1 MNNTRSEI
9 QKAQQQLIKDRAA
22 QEYLQNKLGT
32 EKNNLSNLKLL
43 ADDLLE
49 VRALFQKAAQQT
61 QQKLEFHIS
70 SLVST
75 ALSAVFPDPYE
86 FKVKFEQRRNKTE
99 CDLTF
104 AKNGEDYGSPMF
116 ASGGGPKD
124 VAAFALRCAFW
135 SLDKKSRNILILD
148 EPFNF
153 VNDDPKTKIR
163 ELQQK
168 CVEMFKRVVDTLGM
182 QAIVITT
189 LPEFLNVAD
198 KIFDVSCKSGVTQ
211 IEELTLRK

>member
-1 MNNTRSEI
+1 MNILTNELI
-9 QKAQQQLIKDRAA
+9 KAQQQLTKDRAA
-22 QEYLQNKLGT
+22 QEYLQNKLNQ
-32 EKNNLSNLKLL
+32 ERNSLSDKKLL
-43 ADDLLE
+43 LDDLLE
-49 VRALFQKAAQQT
+49 VRALFAVASKQT

-104 AKNGEDYGSPMF
+104 TKNGEDYGSPMF

-153 VNDDPKTKIR
+153 VNDDPKEKTR

-168 CVEMFKRVVDTLGM
+168 CVEMFKRVVDTLEM
-182 QAIVITT
+182 QAIVVTT
-189 LPEFLNVAD
+189 LPEFLSVAD
-198 KIFDVSCKSGVTQ
+198 KIFDVSCKSGVSQ
-211 IEELTLRK
+211 IEELIL

>member
-1 MNNTRSEI
+1 MNQEI
-9 QKAQQQLIKDRAA
+9 QKAKQQLTKDRAA
-22 QEYLQNKLGT
+22 QEYLQNKLKA
-32 EKNNLSNLKLL
+32 EKGNLSSLKLL

-49 VRALFQKAAQQT
+49 VRALFQKSSQQT

-70 SLVST
+70 SLVSK

-86 FKVKFEQRRNKTE
+86 FKVEFKQRRNKTE

-104 AKNGEDYGSPMF
+104 TKNGEDYGSPMF

-124 VAAFALRCAFW
+124 VASFALRCAFW

-148 EPFNF
+148 EPFKY
-153 VNDDPKTKIR
+153 VNDDPKDKTR

-182 QAIVITT
+182 QAIVATT
-189 LPEFLNVAD
+189 LPEFLDVAD
-198 KIFDVSCKSGVTQ
+198 KIFSVSCKSGVSQ
-211 IEELTLRK
+211 IEEYKRER

>member
-1 MNNTRSEI
+1 MNEVNIEI
-9 QKAQQQLIKDRAA
+9 QKAQQQLTKDRAA
-22 QEYLQNKLGT
+22 QEYLQNKLEA
-32 EKNNLSNLKLL
+32 EKNNLSSLKLL
-43 ADDLLE
+43 ANDLLE
-49 VRALFQKAAQQT
+49 VRALFTLAAQIT

-104 AKNGEDYGSPMF
+104 MKNGEDYGSPMF

-135 SLDKKSRNILILD
+135 SLDKKNRGLLILD

-153 VNDDPKTKIR
+153 VNDDPKDKTR

-168 CVEMFKRVVDTLGM
+168 CVEMFKRVVDTLEM
-182 QAIVITT
+182 QAIVVTT
-189 LPEFLNVAD
+189 MLEFLDIAD
-198 KIFDVSCKSGVTQ
+198 RIFDVSYILGISQ
-211 IEELTLRK
+211 INED

>member
-1 MNNTRSEI
+1 MSTKLEI
-9 QKAQQQLIKDRAA
+9 QKAQQQLTKDRAA
-22 QEYLQNKLGT
+22 QEYLKSKLT
-32 EKNNLSNLKLL
+32 KEQDNLSNLKLL

-49 VRALFQKAAQQT
+49 VRALFQKSAQQT

-104 AKNGEDYGSPMF
+104 TKNGEDYGSPMF

-153 VNDDPKTKIR
+153 VNDDPKEKTR

-168 CVEMFKRVVDTLGM
+168 CVEMFKRVVDTLEM
-182 QAIVITT
+182 QAIVVTT
-189 LPEFLNVAD
+189 LPEFLGVAD
-198 KIFDVSCKSGVTQ
+198 KIFDVSCKSGVSQ
-211 IEELTLRK
+211 IEELVL

>member
-1 MNNTRSEI
+1 MNQEI
-9 QKAQQQLIKDRAA
+9 QKAKQQLTKDRAA
-22 QEYLQNKLGT
+22 QEYLQNKLKA
-32 EKNNLSNLKLL
+32 EKGNLSSLKLL

-49 VRALFQKAAQQT
+49 VRALFQKSSQQT

-104 AKNGEDYGSPMF
+104 TKNGEDYGSPMF

-153 VNDDPKTKIR
+153 VNDDPKEKTR

-182 QAIVITT
+182 QAIVVTT
-189 LPEFLNVAD
+189 LPEFLNIAD
-198 KIFDVSCKSGVTQ
+198 KIFDVSCKNGVSLV
-211 IEELTLRK
+211 EELVL